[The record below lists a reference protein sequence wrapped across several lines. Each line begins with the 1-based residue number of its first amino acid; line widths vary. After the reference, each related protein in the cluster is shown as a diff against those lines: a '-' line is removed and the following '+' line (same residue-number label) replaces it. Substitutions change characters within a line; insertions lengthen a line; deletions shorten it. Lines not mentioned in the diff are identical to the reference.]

1 MCGSSDGK
9 IHIWNVEKGN
19 KVAVLNSEHSDTIQ
33 SIQFNPKFM
42 MFAFIYKLT
51 NPFPI
56 TLSMSVPFPF
66 VSTMSFPTHGP
77 SSQTQKEKELPPVPL
92 HSLGKKSILSHPN

>member
-42 MFAFIYKLT
+42 MFASTCQQMVCL
-51 NPFPI
+51 FPNNTFHHHI
-56 TLSMSVPFPF
+56 SYLKF
-66 VSTMSFPTHGP
+66 
-77 SSQTQKEKELPPVPL
+77 LR
-92 HSLGKKSILSHPN
+92 ILF